1 MIEPNYRQ
9 GGWLGII
16 TAGALWIELHDA
28 AEYEKNVHKLALA
41 IYNSAQEYAAA
52 GLMDLNSSSS
62 SGGGGVGSG
71 GGSSGGGGAQED
83 GESEF
88 SVAEMRGQCRCYSGK
103 TF

>member
-62 SGGGGVGSG
+62 GGGGVGSG
-71 GGSSGGGGAQED
+71 GGSSGGSGAQED

-88 SVAEMRGQCRCYSGK
+88 SVAEMRGQCR
-103 TF
+103 